1 MHSYGKTRGT
11 IGKTRGN
18 IGKIRG
24 TIGKTPARFADI
36 PTQNGEFERESGD
49 TRPTGAFYV
58 ALARDAMGEKLCFEV
73 LCRSLVLFYSFPSCY
88 LR

>member
-1 MHSYGKTRGT
+1 
-11 IGKTRGN
+11 
-18 IGKIRG
+18 
-24 TIGKTPARFADI
+24 
-36 PTQNGEFERESGD
+36 
-49 TRPTGAFYV
+49 V